1 MGFSPLD
8 GLMMGTRCGS
18 LDPMIP
24 LYLMSQYKMAPAA
37 VEKLLIKESGLLG
50 ISGSSNDMRDLE
62 LSEEPAA
69 QLAVDLFVYMLAQQ
83 TGTAMASIQG
93 LDGIVFTAGIGEHS
107 PLIRAKTC
115 EALAWAGVEID
126 SALNE
131 SSSHQ
136 ARRISTDN
144 SRVSVWVIPT
154 NEEIVIARDTWKLCT
169 TNG

>member
-1 MGFSPLD
+1 
-8 GLMMGTRCGS
+8 MMGTRCGS

-50 ISGSSNDMRDLE
+50 ISGISNDMRDLE
-62 LSEEPAA
+62 CSAAPTA

-126 SALNE
+126 ATQNA
-131 SSSHQ
+131 SSNHQ
-136 ARRISTDN
+136 AHRISSDH
-144 SRVSVWVIPT
+144 SRVAVWVIPT
-154 NEEIVIARDTWKLCT
+154 NEEIVIARDTWQLI
-169 TNG
+169 NSH